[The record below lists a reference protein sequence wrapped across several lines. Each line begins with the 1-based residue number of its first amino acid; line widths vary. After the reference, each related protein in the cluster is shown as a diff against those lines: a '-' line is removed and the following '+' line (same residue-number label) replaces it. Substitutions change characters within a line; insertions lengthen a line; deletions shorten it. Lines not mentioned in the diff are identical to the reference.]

1 MSDPPDLHGLAQ
13 RYLDLWQ
20 EQLAGLAEDREVAEL
35 MARTIELMNTGA
47 AAFASMAQSATAPPE
62 GAAKGGETPKRDG
75 TDTKQKPDAGPSG
88 AAGRAPGAQAP
99 AAARG
104 AADDDLDECARRLGV
119 LEKRVAALEAGTRR
133 GRGGAKGG
141 SRPRRS

>member
-1 MSDPPDLHGLAQ
+1 MSDPPDLHALAQ

-20 EQLAGLAEDREVAEL
+20 EQLAGLAQDREVAEL

-47 AAFASMAQSATAPPE
+47 SAMASPE

-75 TDTKQKPDAGPSG
+75 TDTKQKPDASPSG

-104 AADDDLDECARRLGV
+104 APDDDLAECARRLGV

>member
-47 AAFASMAQSATAPPE
+47 AAFASMAQSAMAPPE
-62 GAAKGGETPKRDG
+62 GAAKGGETPERDG
-75 TDTKQKPDAGPSG
+75 TDTRQKPDASPS
-88 AAGRAPGAQAP
+88 AAPRRAPGAQAP

-104 AADDDLDECARRLGV
+104 AADHDLAEFARRLER
-119 LEKRVAALEAGTRR
+119 LEERLTALEAGSKKSRR
-133 GRGGAKGG
+133 KPAKK
-141 SRPRRS
+141 P

>member
-1 MSDPPDLHGLAQ
+1 MSDPPDLHALAQ

-20 EQLAGLAEDREVAEL
+20 EQLAGLAGDREVAEL

-47 AAFASMAQSATAPPE
+47 TAFASMAQSAAAPPDGE
-62 GAAKGGETPKRDG
+62 AKGGEPAKRDD
-75 TDTKQKPDAGPSG
+75 TDTKQKPG
-88 AAGRAPGAQAP
+88 AASRAPGAQAP
-99 AAARG
+99 GAARG
-104 AADDDLDECARRLGV
+104 AADDDLAECARRLGA
-119 LEKRVAALEAGTRR
+119 LEKRVATLEAGTRR

>member
-1 MSDPPDLHGLAQ
+1 MSDPPDLHALAQ

-20 EQLAGLAEDREVAEL
+20 EQLAGVAQDREVAEI

-47 AAFASMAQSATAPPE
+47 AAFASMAQSAMAPPE
-62 GAAKGGETPKRDG
+62 GAAKGGEPAKRHG
-75 TDTKQKPDAGPSG
+75 TDTNQEPDASPSG
-88 AAGRAPGAQAP
+88 APVAAAP

-104 AADDDLDECARRLGV
+104 APDHDLAECARRLGAH
-119 LEKRVAALEAGTRR
+119 EKRVAALEARTRR
-133 GRGGAKGG
+133 GRGGAQGG

>member
-1 MSDPPDLHGLAQ
+1 MSDPPDMHALAQ

-20 EQLAGLAEDREVAEL
+20 EQLAGLAGDREVAEL

-47 AAFASMAQSATAPPE
+47 AAFASMAQSAAAPPDGE
-62 GAAKGGETPKRDG
+62 AKGGEPAKRDG
-75 TDTKQKPDAGPSG
+75 PDTKQKPGAGLSG

-99 AAARG
+99 GAARG
-104 AADDDLDECARRLGV
+104 AADDDLAECARRLGA

>member
-1 MSDPPDLHGLAQ
+1 MSDPPDLHALAQ

-35 MARTIELMNTGA
+35 MARTIALMNPGA

-62 GAAKGGETPKRDG
+62 GEAKGGEPAKRDG
-75 TDTKQKPDAGPSG
+75 TDTKQKPGAGPSA
-88 AAGRAPGAQAP
+88 AAGRAPGTQAP
-99 AAARG
+99 GAARG
-104 AADDDLDECARRLGV
+104 AADDDLAECARRLGA
-119 LEKRVAALEAGTRR
+119 LEKRVATLEAGTRR